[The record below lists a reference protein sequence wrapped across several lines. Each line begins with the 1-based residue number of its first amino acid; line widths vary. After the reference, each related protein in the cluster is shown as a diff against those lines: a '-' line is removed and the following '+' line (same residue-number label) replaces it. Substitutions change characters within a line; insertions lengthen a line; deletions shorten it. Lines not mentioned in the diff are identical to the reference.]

1 MPLADHQCQPTICKA
16 SSLNQTH
23 ISFGPM
29 KLSNENPLD
38 LADLYDDGYF
48 EFRVGNDDKR
58 LESFRLER
66 RFIAR
71 NAKLEGACCDVGCST
86 GEFLQFLEWS
96 GPMFGLEI
104 SSFAIKKAE
113 EKGIKIIPDSKDAP
127 DLDMVIFRGTIQH
140 LDNPFKCIENLVQA
154 LKPDGKLFF
163 LATPNAGSIYYR
175 LFQDLPALDEPR
187 NFYIPSYRSLK
198 SVMKIYGFECV
209 DEEFPYWQSPYSS
222 PLLDMSKFSGK
233 LLLACLNLDHRQIQ
247 VPFFGSMMNLCFSRK

>member
-1 MPLADHQCQPTICKA
+1 MLLANHHCQPMICKA
-16 SSLNQTH
+16 SSFHQIY
-23 ISFGPM
+23 ISFGLM
-29 KLSNENPLD
+29 KLSDENPLD
-38 LADLYDDGYF
+38 LADLYEDDYF
-48 EFRVGNDDKR
+48 ALRIGNDDKR
-58 LESFRLER
+58 LEAFRLER
-66 RFIAR
+66 RFMER
-71 NAKLEGACCDVGCST
+71 NANLEGTCCDVGCST

-104 SSFAIKKAE
+104 SKFAIKKAE
-113 EKGIKIIPDSKDAP
+113 EKGIKIIPDPKNAP
-127 DLDMVIFRGTIQH
+127 DLDVVIFRGTVQH

-198 SVMKIYGFECV
+198 SIMKIYGFDCI

-222 PLLDMSKFSGK
+222 PILDISKFSGK
-233 LLLACLNLDHRQIQ
+233 LLLSLLRLDHREIQ
-247 VPFFGSMMNLCFSRK
+247 FPFFGSMMNLCSAG